1 MAMAKEFDAESQR
14 SDFSLVPSHECSPRE
29 AVIEPDFNA
38 PEILEVTD
46 TDSKAPRHFTE
57 EEQDETGSQ
66 HDPAHSW
73 EPTLMPAL
81 RGLMHSACV
90 GQTGWEDEPQ
100 YDGQASSSSYQRSP
114 RCRPMVPDIET
125 TFRGVAIVSSE
136 VMHRAPRP
144 DRPEGGCGCGSL
156 QNHLDC
162 DETLMGA

>member
-66 HDPAHSW
+66 HDPA
-73 EPTLMPAL
+73 AL
-81 RGLMHSACV
+81 V
-90 GQTGWEDEPQ
+90 GADPHASSSRPDAFRKDEPQ